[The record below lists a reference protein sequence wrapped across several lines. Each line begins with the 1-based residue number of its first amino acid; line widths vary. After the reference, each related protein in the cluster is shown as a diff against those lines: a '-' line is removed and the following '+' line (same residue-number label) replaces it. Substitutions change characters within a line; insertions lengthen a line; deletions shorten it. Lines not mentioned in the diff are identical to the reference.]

1 MDSRIFIHP
10 TPSLT
15 SKRISLKDPGKVF
28 RSKST
33 PHQVVKINTAQMPQM
48 TSLYGESVHVY
59 GTKLLADWIA
69 GISWCHA
76 VIHSYM

>member
-1 MDSRIFIHP
+1 
-10 TPSLT
+10 
-15 SKRISLKDPGKVF
+15 
-28 RSKST
+28 
-33 PHQVVKINTAQMPQM
+33 MPQM

-76 VIHSYM
+76 VIHSYNYVDEQSHTITHHKELQMDSQTGTKRVLTLQK